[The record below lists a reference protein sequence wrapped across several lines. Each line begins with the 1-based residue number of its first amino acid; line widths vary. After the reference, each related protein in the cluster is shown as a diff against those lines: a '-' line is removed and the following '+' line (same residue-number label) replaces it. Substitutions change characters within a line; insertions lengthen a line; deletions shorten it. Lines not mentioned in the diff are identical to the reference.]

1 MRIIADRN
9 ASIFARTT
17 ILVFLIGVG
26 AIWAG
31 LSFLVSKPAEGDFH
45 FELGK
50 GRSLDIY
57 CEGEF
62 FYEPPG
68 YVSYSVRQN
77 GKVLVPKHRFRSI
90 GAERVP
96 SGRVEMVMTGDGDT
110 VAIRRNFDVIILH
123 DFKSNRTWPR
133 QYGEFQLNDYL
144 LAKELL
150 ERFKSE
156 GQELYCTAVQSYLSS
171 YLPSPDGQRIV
182 LQFWDKK
189 EYHAELNVRVINQ
202 QGEILHELRGEE
214 NEIISMED
222 IYSRKNWSAGWLS
235 ENRFGVWTLNGG
247 THIWDFK
254 EDGTCV
260 ELPAPLDP
268 ELVTQLKEK
277 TAPRMRSFGINL

>member
-1 MRIIADRN
+1 MADSKN
-9 ASIFARTT
+9 AIFNRAN
-17 ILVFLIGVG
+17 ILVILFAVG
-26 AIWAG
+26 AIWSG
-31 LSFLVSKPAEGDFH
+31 FYFLASKPAEGDFH

-57 CEGEF
+57 CEGAF
-62 FYEPPG
+62 LYDPPG
-68 YVSYSVRQN
+68 YVYYSVRQN
-77 GKVLVPKHRFRSI
+77 GRVLVPKHRFCSI

-96 SGRVEMVMTGDGDT
+96 SGRVEMVMTQDGDT
-110 VAIRRNFDVIILH
+110 VAIRRNFNVIILH
-123 DFKSNRTWPR
+123 DFKTNRTWPR
-133 QYGEFQLNDYL
+133 QFGEFQLNDYL

-171 YLPSPDGQRIV
+171 YLPSPDGQMIV
-182 LQFWDKK
+182 LQVWDKK

-202 QGEILHELRGEE
+202 QGEILHELQGEK
-214 NEIISMED
+214 NETIPMED
-222 IYSRKNWSAGWLS
+222 IYSRKNWSASWLS
-235 ENRFGVWTLNGG
+235 ENRFGVWTMNGG
-247 THIWDFK
+247 AHIWDFK

-260 ELPAPLDP
+260 ELPAPLDS